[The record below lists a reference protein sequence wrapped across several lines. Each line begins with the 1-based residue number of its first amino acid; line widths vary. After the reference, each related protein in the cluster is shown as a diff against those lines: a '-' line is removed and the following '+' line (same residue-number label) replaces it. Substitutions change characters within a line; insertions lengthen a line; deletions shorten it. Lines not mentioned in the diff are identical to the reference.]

1 MQRFIFRIRAAT
13 EFSIIKLLTL
23 VHLGENLDDNDND
36 NSIVL
41 GLSKKEI
48 GSTMYRFFLPFYW
61 PYTLYI
67 IQCTA
72 VSQQKRKEE
81 QKFVT
86 LALA

>member
-48 GSTMYRFFLPFYW
+48 GSTMY
-61 PYTLYI
+61 I
-67 IQCTA
+67 VTA
-72 VSQQKRKEE
+72 KRKE
-81 QKFVT
+81 KYICRLSYGIDDIF
-86 LALA
+86 L